1 MWNSHDF
8 FLIQERGGSNT
19 EPPLKL
25 KISMPPFFDKKKKK
39 TMALN
44 IKAEPNPLFLNGN
57 TAS

>member
-1 MWNSHDF
+1 M
-8 FLIQERGGSNT
+8 
-19 EPPLKL
+19 
-25 KISMPPFFDKKKKK
+25 SMPPFFDIKKKK

>member
-1 MWNSHDF
+1 MIF

>member
-1 MWNSHDF
+1 MIF

-25 KISMPPFFDKKKKK
+25 KMSMPPFFDKKK